1 MRSGSRTRS
10 DSPGCSKAD
19 AGSVSGYVAVASAA
33 PLDFATSAVAEEV
46 GGSRIGDIEM
56 ALRLSEKPAEPS
68 RRLFGTD
75 GIRGVANV
83 YPMTGELMLQL
94 GRAVAYLIKSGPH
107 RHRVVI
113 GKDTRVSGYMLETA
127 LASGICSMGVDVLLC
142 GPLPTPA
149 ISNLTNS
156 MRAAAGAV
164 ISASHN
170 PYQDNGIKFFSRDG
184 FKLPDELEMKI
195 EELVAN
201 DELHHLRPTATSI
214 GKAFRI
220 DDASGRY
227 VVFAKNTFPKELT
240 LEGLTIVVDCGH
252 GAAYR
257 VAPEVFQELGAKV
270 ITIGAEPDGKNINK
284 GFGALHPETMC
295 KAVLKTGADIGIAL
309 DGDADR
315 LIVADEKGR
324 VVDGDAV
331 MAVCGLDLLR
341 RKTLPKK
348 TVVATVMSNLG
359 LDQCIEKA
367 GGRVVRT
374 RVGDRYVVE
383 ELRRNGYAFG
393 GEQSGHLIFLDHA
406 NTGDGT
412 VAALAL
418 LAVMV
423 ESGKPISELAKCMDV
438 FPQAQLGLQVSS
450 KPELG
455 SLPGVMRAIRD
466 VEKKLGPKGRV
477 LVRYSG
483 TEPKVRVL
491 VEGPAQKTIDNYAQ
505 QTAG

>member
-1 MRSGSRTRS
+1 
-10 DSPGCSKAD
+10 
-19 AGSVSGYVAVASAA
+19 
-33 PLDFATSAVAEEV
+33 
-46 GGSRIGDIEM
+46 M
-56 ALRLSEKPAEPS
+56 ALRLIDKPSEPA

-75 GIRGVANV
+75 GIRGVANAH
-83 YPMTGELMLQL
+83 PMTGEMMLQL
-94 GRAVAYLIKSGPH
+94 GRAVAYLIRNGSH

-113 GKDTRVSGYMLETA
+113 GKDTRLSGYMLETA
-127 LASGICSMGVDVLLC
+127 LASGICSMGVDVLIC

-149 ISNLTNS
+149 ISQLTVS
-156 MRAAAGAV
+156 MRADAGAV

-184 FKLPDELEMKI
+184 FKLPDETEMKI
-195 EELVAN
+195 EELIAN

-220 DDASGRY
+220 EDAGGRY
-227 VVFAKNTFPKELT
+227 VVFAKSTFPKDLT

-257 VAPEVFQELGAKV
+257 VAPTVLQELGAKV

-295 KAVLKTGADIGIAL
+295 KAVVKTGADLGIAL

-315 LIVADEKGR
+315 LIVADEKGK

-341 RKTLPKK
+341 RKALPKK
-348 TVVATVMSNLG
+348 TLVATVMSNLG
-359 LDQCIEKA
+359 LDQCIAKA

-383 ELRRNGYAFG
+383 EMRKNGYSFG
-393 GEQSGHLIFLDHA
+393 GEQSGHLIFLEHA
-406 NTGDGT
+406 TTGDGT

-418 LAVMV
+418 LSVMV
-423 ESGKPISELAKCMDV
+423 QSGKPMSELARMMDV
-438 FPQAQLGLQVSS
+438 YPQAQLNLAVRE

-455 SLPGVMRAIRD
+455 SLPAVMRAIRD
-466 VEKKLGPKGRV
+466 VEKKLGKEGRV

-491 VEGPAQKTIDNYAQ
+491 VEGPEKKLIVGYAGGI
-505 QTAG
+505 AAELKKAIGA

>member
-1 MRSGSRTRS
+1 
-10 DSPGCSKAD
+10 
-19 AGSVSGYVAVASAA
+19 
-33 PLDFATSAVAEEV
+33 
-46 GGSRIGDIEM
+46 M
-56 ALRLSEKPAEPS
+56 ALRLTEKPSEPA

-83 YPMTGELMLQL
+83 HPMTGEMMLQL
-94 GRAVAYLIKSGPH
+94 GRALAYLIRNGSH

-113 GKDTRVSGYMLETA
+113 GKDTRLSGYMLETA
-127 LASGICSMGVDVLLC
+127 LASGICSMGVDVLIC

-149 ISNLTNS
+149 ISQLTVS
-156 MRAAAGAV
+156 MRADAGAV

-184 FKLPDELEMKI
+184 FKLPDDIEMKI
-195 EELVAN
+195 EELIAN
-201 DELHHLRPTATSI
+201 DELHHLRPTATNI

-220 DDASGRY
+220 EDAGGRY
-227 VVFAKNTFPKELT
+227 VVFAKSTFPKDLT

-257 VAPEVFQELGAKV
+257 VAPSVLQELGAKV
-270 ITIGAEPDGKNINK
+270 ITIGAEPDGKNINR
-284 GFGALHPETMC
+284 GFGALHPETVC
-295 KAVLKTGADIGIAL
+295 KAVLKTGADLGIAL

-331 MAVCGLDLLR
+331 MAICGLDLLR
-341 RKTLPKK
+341 RRALPKK

-359 LDQCIEKA
+359 LDQCIAKA

-383 ELRRNGYAFG
+383 EMRKNGYSFG
-393 GEQSGHLIFLDHA
+393 GEQSGHLIFLEHA
-406 NTGDGT
+406 TTGDGT

-418 LAVMV
+418 LSVMV
-423 ESGKPISELAKCMDV
+423 QSQKPISELAKVMDIY
-438 FPQAQLGLQVSS
+438 PQAQLSLEVRE

-455 SLPGVMRAIRD
+455 SLPAVMRVIRD
-466 VEKKLGPKGRV
+466 VEKKLGDDGRV

-491 VEGPAQKTIDNYAQ
+491 VEGPEKKVIEGFAEGIAAELKKAIGA
-505 QTAG
+505 

>member
-1 MRSGSRTRS
+1 
-10 DSPGCSKAD
+10 
-19 AGSVSGYVAVASAA
+19 
-33 PLDFATSAVAEEV
+33 
-46 GGSRIGDIEM
+46 M
-56 ALRLSEKPAEPS
+56 ALRLTDKPSDPA

-83 YPMTGELMLQL
+83 HPMTGEMMLQL
-94 GRAVAYLIKSGPH
+94 GRAVAYLIRNGSH

-113 GKDTRVSGYMLETA
+113 GKDTRLSGYMLETA
-127 LASGICSMGVDVLLC
+127 LASGICSMGVDVLIC

-149 ISNLTNS
+149 ISQLTVS
-156 MRAAAGAV
+156 MRADAGAV

-184 FKLPDELEMKI
+184 FKLPDEIEMKI
-195 EELVAN
+195 EELIAN
-201 DELHHLRPTATSI
+201 DELHHLRPTATNI

-220 DDASGRY
+220 EDAGGRY
-227 VVFAKNTFPKELT
+227 VVFAKSTFPKDLT

-257 VAPEVFQELGAKV
+257 VAPSVLQELGAKV

-284 GFGALHPETMC
+284 GFGALHPETVC
-295 KAVLKTGADIGIAL
+295 KAVLKTGANLGIAL

-331 MAVCGLDLLR
+331 MAICGLDLLR
-341 RKTLPKK
+341 RKALPKK

-359 LDQCIEKA
+359 LDQCIGKA
-367 GGRVVRT
+367 GGRLVRT

-383 ELRRNGYAFG
+383 EMRKSGYSFG
-393 GEQSGHLIFLDHA
+393 GEQSGHLIFLEHA
-406 NTGDGT
+406 TTGDGT

-418 LAVMV
+418 LSVMV
-423 ESGKPISELAKCMDV
+423 QSGKPISELAKVMDV
-438 FPQAQLGLQVSS
+438 YPQAQLSLEVRE

-455 SLPGVMRAIRD
+455 SLPAVMRAIRD
-466 VEKKLGPKGRV
+466 VEKKLGEDGRV

-491 VEGPAQKTIDNYAQ
+491 VEGPEKKLIEGYADAIA
-505 QTAG
+505 TELKHAIGT

>member
-1 MRSGSRTRS
+1 
-10 DSPGCSKAD
+10 
-19 AGSVSGYVAVASAA
+19 
-33 PLDFATSAVAEEV
+33 
-46 GGSRIGDIEM
+46 M
-56 ALRLSEKPAEPS
+56 ALRLTEKPSEPA

-75 GIRGVANV
+75 GIRGVANAH
-83 YPMTGELMLQL
+83 PMTGEMMLQL
-94 GRAVAYLIKSGPH
+94 GRAVAYLIRNGSH

-113 GKDTRVSGYMLETA
+113 GKDTRLSGYMLETA
-127 LASGICSMGVDVLLC
+127 LASGICSMGVDVLIC

-149 ISNLTNS
+149 ISQLTVS
-156 MRAAAGAV
+156 MRADAGAV

-184 FKLPDELEMKI
+184 FKLPDEVEMKI
-195 EELVAN
+195 EELIAN

-220 DDASGRY
+220 EDAGGRY
-227 VVFAKNTFPKELT
+227 VVFAKSTFPKDLT

-257 VAPEVFQELGAKV
+257 VAPLVLQELGAKV

-295 KAVLKTGADIGIAL
+295 KAVVKTGADLGIAL

-315 LIVADEKGR
+315 LIIADEKGK

-331 MAVCGLDLLR
+331 MAICGLDLLR

-359 LDQCIEKA
+359 LDQCIAKA

-383 ELRRNGYAFG
+383 EMRKNGYSFG
-393 GEQSGHLIFLDHA
+393 GEQSGHLIFLEHA
-406 NTGDGT
+406 TTGDGT

-418 LAVMV
+418 LSVMV
-423 ESGKPISELAKCMDV
+423 QSGKPMSELATVMDV
-438 FPQAQLGLQVSS
+438 YPQAQLNLAVRE

-455 SLPGVMRAIRD
+455 SLPAVMRAIRE
-466 VEKKLGPKGRV
+466 VEKKLGKDGRV

-491 VEGPAQKTIDNYAQ
+491 VEGPEKKLIETLA
-505 QTAG
+505 AGIAAELKKAIGA

>member
-1 MRSGSRTRS
+1 
-10 DSPGCSKAD
+10 
-19 AGSVSGYVAVASAA
+19 
-33 PLDFATSAVAEEV
+33 
-46 GGSRIGDIEM
+46 M
-56 ALRLSEKPAEPS
+56 ALRLTDKPSDPA

-75 GIRGVANV
+75 GIRGVANAH
-83 YPMTGELMLQL
+83 PMTGEMMLQL
-94 GRAVAYLIKSGPH
+94 GRALAYLIRNGSH

-113 GKDTRVSGYMLETA
+113 GKDTRLSGYMLETA
-127 LASGICSMGVDVLLC
+127 LASGICSMGVDVLIC

-149 ISNLTNS
+149 ISQLTVS
-156 MRAAAGAV
+156 MRADAGAV

-184 FKLPDELEMKI
+184 FKLPDEIEMKI
-195 EELVAN
+195 EELIAN

-220 DDASGRY
+220 EDAGGRY
-227 VVFAKNTFPKELT
+227 VVFAKSTFPKDLT

-257 VAPEVFQELGAKV
+257 VAPSVLQELGAKV

-284 GFGALHPETMC
+284 GFGALHPESMC
-295 KAVLKTGADIGIAL
+295 KAVLKTGANLGIAL

-341 RKTLPKK
+341 RKALPKK

-359 LDQCIEKA
+359 LDQCIGKA
-367 GGRVVRT
+367 GGRLVRT

-383 ELRRNGYAFG
+383 EMRKSGYSFG
-393 GEQSGHLIFLDHA
+393 GEQSGHLIFLEHA
-406 NTGDGT
+406 TTGDGT

-418 LAVMV
+418 LSVMV
-423 ESGKPISELAKCMDV
+423 QSCKPISELAKVMDV
-438 FPQAQLGLQVSS
+438 YPQAQLSLEVRE

-455 SLPGVMRAIRD
+455 SLPAVVRAIRE
-466 VEKKLGPKGRV
+466 VEKKLGEDGRV

-483 TEPKVRVL
+483 TEAKVRVL
-491 VEGPAQKTIDNYAQ
+491 VEGPEKKLIEGYADAIATELKQ
-505 QTAG
+505 AIGT